1 MYEQIVRCK
10 VCIMPNTK
18 PDLHFV
24 NGVCTGCLAYKNR
37 KKIDYK
43 KREKEFVEIIT
54 YHKKNKKSP
63 YDCIVPVS
71 GGKDSFFQTIK
82 CLEYK
87 LKPLCVVASTQK
99 LSAIGRIN
107 IEALKNLGVDVVE
120 FSPNK
125 LIRRKIDKFT
135 LKTIGDISWSEHMC
149 IWSIP
154 FRIAQKFQIK
164 LIVWGENS
172 QNENG
177 GPSDSQESKIL
188 NERWIT
194 EFGGLGGLR
203 ATDLIQ
209 PLKLNHDDIYP
220 YTISDQF
227 SLPKD
232 FESIFLG
239 QYFPWYGIDN
249 YKLAKKNGF
258 REYHKIVEGSC
269 VSFENLDNLY
279 MRVHDYFKFLKY
291 GYDRVTDWLCWKI
304 RRNEVS
310 RTQALKINSKLC
322 GHYPDEY
329 LGEKIKTLLKDIGV
343 SVKEF
348 NSICDNF
355 VNKNI
360 FKKDIKN
367 NLIRDRNNRYIL
379 DEKNF

>member
-1 MYEQIVRCK
+1 MQKVYRCK
-10 VCIMPNTK
+10 KCIMPNTK
-18 PDLHFV
+18 PDLYFV
-24 NGVCTGCLAYKNR
+24 NGICTGCLAYEGR
-37 KKIDYK
+37 SKINYK
-43 KREKEFVEIIT
+43 KREKEFKKLIS
-54 YHKKNKKSP
+54 YYKNNKKNA

-71 GGKDSFFQTIK
+71 GGKDSFFQTLK

-99 LSAIGRIN
+99 LSTIGRHN
-107 IEALKNLGVDVVE
+107 IEALKNLGVDVIE

-125 LIRRKIDKFT
+125 QVRRKIDKFT
-135 LKTIGDISWSEHMC
+135 LQTIGDISWSEHMC

-164 LIVWGENS
+164 LIIWGENS

-177 GPSDSQESKIL
+177 GPLESQKTKSL

-203 ATDLIQ
+203 ATDLIE
-209 PLKLNHDDIYP
+209 PLNLSIEDIYP

-232 FESIFLG
+232 FKSIFLG

-258 REYHKIVEGSC
+258 KEYHKNVEGSC

-279 MRVHDYFKFLKY
+279 MRIHDYFKFLKY
-291 GYDRVTDWLCWKI
+291 GYDRTTDWLCWKI
-304 RRNEVS
+304 RRNEIS
-310 RTQALKINSKLC
+310 RIQSIKTNSRLS
-322 GHYPDEY
+322 GLYPDEY
-329 LGEKIKTLLKDIGV
+329 LGEKLKILLKDIDV
-343 SVKEF
+343 SLKEF
-348 NSICDNF
+348 NTICDNY
-355 VNKNI
+355 VNRNI
-360 FKKDIKN
+360 FIKDKKNSLIK
-367 NLIRDRNNRYIL
+367 DKKNRYIL
-379 DEKNF
+379 NEHNF